1 MPNNILNGWR
11 RAITKIT
18 LALLLLYVLAMSV
31 PVIATNA
38 TINSKWICGDS
49 SDLYQGLTELGET
62 AVATGI
68 VGDDLF
74 FMSFWA
80 NAETG
85 TWTVVVSKTKDYGKS
100 CMVLEGTNY
109 RNRKRNTLLH
119 SI

>member
-11 RAITKIT
+11 RAIIKIA
-18 LALLLLYVLAMSV
+18 LVLLLLYTLAISL

-38 TINSKWICGDS
+38 TINSKWVCEDS

-100 CMVLEGTNY
+100 CMVLEGNHY
-109 RNRKRNTLLH
+109 RNRKRNALLNT
-119 SI
+119 I